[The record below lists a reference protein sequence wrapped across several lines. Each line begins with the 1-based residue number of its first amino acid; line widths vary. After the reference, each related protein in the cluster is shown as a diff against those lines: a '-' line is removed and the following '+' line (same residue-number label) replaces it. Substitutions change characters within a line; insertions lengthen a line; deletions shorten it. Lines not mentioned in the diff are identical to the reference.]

1 MKQSSYLNA
10 DQRLIASLRKIDA
23 FGPLPDATL
32 RSLLRISLI
41 RQYRAGEVIF
51 KEGSIDHWIYFM
63 VYGKIRITKG
73 RKEIAVLRRRGD
85 ICGEMAVIDGTSRS
99 ASAHAAAKTV
109 CIATDGFQIDRL
121 TGDDQSAFGF
131 ALYQILASVLVE
143 RLRQTT
149 EELSRLK
156 NRRGLRFW

>member
-10 DQRLIASLRKIDA
+10 DRRLIASLRQIDA
-23 FGPLPDATL
+23 FGPLPETTL

-51 KEGSIDHWIYFM
+51 REGSIDHWIYFM

-73 RKEIAVLRRRGD
+73 SKEIAILRRRGD
-85 ICGEMAVIDGTSRS
+85 ICGEMAVIGGTSRS
-99 ASAHAAAKTV
+99 ASAHAVANTV
-109 CIATDGFQIDRL
+109 CIATDGFKIDRL
-121 TGDDQSAFGF
+121 TGNDRNAFGF

-149 EELSRLK
+149 EELNRLK
-156 NRRGLRFW
+156 NKRGLRFW